1 MDAGKPLRERVGL
14 LGNGHS
20 YGKRISRLLLALS
33 KAADL
38 GELSQGDILRLN
50 AVTGD
55 LKRRYVDRASLSR

>member
-14 LGNGHS
+14 LGNGHA
-20 YGKRISRLLLALS
+20 YGKRISRLLLAL
-33 KAADL
+33 KEADDH

-55 LKRRYVDRASLSR
+55 LKQRYVDRATLSR